1 MNRKNLKKIAK
12 NNLKKHYVLILFLC
26 MFLGFTG
33 IEYNFSF
40 SAQHYQQPVSET
52 LSTMTFEG
60 EDEAKDYVEQN
71 MEDIKEGDTDLVLG
85 RSRGILSSVV
95 NSVASGN
102 ILVVL
107 FDTIQSV
114 VLSKNMTL
122 IILIVVAF
130 IGYIFV
136 WLFLKETAKIISR
149 RMILEG
155 RTYERVGLQRV
166 LFPIRTGKWLNMAW
180 VMFVKSFYNFLWSL
194 TIIGGLIKTYS
205 YLMVPYI
212 LAENP
217 SIKANTAITLSRK
230 MMKGHKWEAFVCS
243 LSFIGW
249 SMLEVFTMG
258 LSGICFSNPYK
269 ACFFAEYYVY
279 IRGEAKK
286 NQIENVDLLND
297 KYLYEKPEK
306 DVLKEV
312 YSDIKPFDETLL
324 EKPSGFFGF
333 LSNWFGIMV
342 YADEDV
348 VAYEKQQARM
358 ADAKKNEMVLTG
370 KQYPARLFPS
380 KMVSKLSTKSD
391 LYVSRSYPL
400 VNLILM
406 FFIFSFVG
414 WLWEVSLH
422 LITDGVFVN
431 RGILH
436 GPWLPIYGFG
446 GVLILII
453 LKRFRENPAIQFA
466 CAVVLC
472 GFVEYF
478 TSWYLEIAHH
488 GQRWWDYSGYFLN
501 LNGRICA
508 EGLFVFGLGG
518 IAIVY
523 LLAPLIDNA
532 LRKRNKK
539 PLICIAA
546 LLLGIYAVDQVY
558 SKKHPN
564 TGKGITDYTEYK
576 KQAG

>member
-12 NNLKKHYVLILFLC
+12 SNLKKHYILILFLC

-40 SAQHYQQPVSET
+40 SAQHYQQPVTET
-52 LSTMTFEG
+52 LSTITFEG
-60 EDEAKDYVEQN
+60 EDEAKDYVQQN
-71 MEDIKEGDTDLVLG
+71 MNDIKEEDTNPVLG

-107 FDTIQSV
+107 FDTILSV
-114 VLSKNMTL
+114 VTSKNITL
-122 IILIVVAF
+122 ALLILGAF

-136 WLFLKETAKIISR
+136 WLFLKETAKIVVR
-149 RMILEG
+149 RMILET
-155 RTYERVGLQRV
+155 RTYEKVGLQRI
-166 LFPIRTGKWLNMAW
+166 LFPLRTGKWINMAW
-180 VMFVKSFYNFLWSL
+180 VMFVKCFYYFLWSF
-194 TIIGGLIKTYS
+194 TIVGGFIKTYS
-205 YLMVPYI
+205 YLLVPYI

-217 SIKANTAITLSRK
+217 SIEANTAITLSRK
-230 MMKGHKWEAFVCS
+230 MMNGHKWEAFVCS
-243 LSFIGW
+243 LSFVGW
-249 SMLEVFTMG
+249 SILDVFTMG

-279 IRGEAKK
+279 VRSEAKK
-286 NQIENVDLLND
+286 NQIENMDVLND
-297 KYLYEKPEK
+297 TYLYEVPDSEL
-306 DVLKEV
+306 LKNT
-312 YSDIKPFDETLL
+312 YGDIKVFDEVLL

-342 YADEDV
+342 YPDEKI
-348 VAYEKQQARM
+348 VAYEKQRARM
-358 ADAKKNEMVLTG
+358 ADAKKNEMILNG
-370 KQYPARLFPS
+370 RQYPARLFPE
-380 KMVSKLSTKSD
+380 KMVSKLSSKSD

-422 LITDGVFVN
+422 LISDGIFVN
-431 RGILH
+431 RGVLH

-446 GVLILII
+446 GILILIV
-453 LKRFRENPAIQFA
+453 LKRFRENPAVQFV

-478 TSWYLEIAHH
+478 TSYYLQIAQ
-488 GQRWWDYSGYFLN
+488 GRRWWDYSGYFLN

-518 IAIVY
+518 LAIVY

-546 LLLGIYAVDQVY
+546 VLLGIYTVDQIY
-558 SKKHPN
+558 SKNHPN

-576 KQAG
+576 N

>member
-12 NNLKKHYVLILFLC
+12 SNLKKHYILILFLC

-40 SAQHYQQPVSET
+40 SAQHYQQSVTET
-52 LSTMTFEG
+52 LSTITFEG
-60 EDEAKDYVEQN
+60 EDEAKDYVQQN
-71 MEDIKEGDTDLVLG
+71 MNKIQSEDTNPILG
-85 RSRGILSSVV
+85 HSKGILSSVV

-107 FDTIQSV
+107 FDTILSV
-114 VLSKNMTL
+114 VTSKNITL
-122 IILIVVAF
+122 ALLILGAF

-136 WLFLKETAKIISR
+136 WLFLKETAKIVVR
-149 RMILEG
+149 RMILET
-155 RTYERVGLQRV
+155 RTYEKVGLQRV
-166 LFPIRTGKWLNMAW
+166 LFPLRTGKWINMAW
-180 VMFVKSFYNFLWSL
+180 VMFVKCFYYFLWSF
-194 TIIGGLIKTYS
+194 TIVGGFIKTYS
-205 YLMVPYI
+205 YLLVPYI

-230 MMKGHKWEAFVCS
+230 MMNGHKWEAFVCS
-243 LSFIGW
+243 LSFVGW
-249 SMLEVFTMG
+249 SILDVFTMG

-279 IRGEAKK
+279 VRSEAKK
-286 NQIENVDLLND
+286 NQIENIDVLND
-297 KYLYEKPEK
+297 TYLYEVPDSEL
-306 DVLKEV
+306 LKNT
-312 YSDIKPFDETLL
+312 YGDIKVFDETLL

-342 YADEDV
+342 YPDEKV

-358 ADAKKNEMVLTG
+358 ADAKKNEMILKG
-370 KQYPARLFPS
+370 KQYPARLFPE
-380 KMVSKLSTKSD
+380 KMVFKLSSKSD

-422 LITDGVFVN
+422 LISDGIFVN
-431 RGILH
+431 RGVLH

-446 GVLILII
+446 GVLILIV
-453 LKRFRENPAIQFA
+453 LKRFRENAAVQFV

-478 TSWYLEIAHH
+478 TSYYLQIAQ
-488 GQRWWDYSGYFLN
+488 GRRWWDYSGYFLN

-518 IAIVY
+518 LAIVY

-546 LLLGIYAVDQVY
+546 VLLGIYTVDQIY
-558 SKKHPN
+558 SKNHPN

-576 KQAG
+576 K